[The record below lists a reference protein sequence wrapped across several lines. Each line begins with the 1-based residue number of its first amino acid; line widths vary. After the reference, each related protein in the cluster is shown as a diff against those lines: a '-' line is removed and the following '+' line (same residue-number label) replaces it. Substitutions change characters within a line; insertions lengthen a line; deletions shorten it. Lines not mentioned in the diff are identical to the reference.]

1 MLILPMRFL
10 AGKALDIDRMEV
22 LTVFKV
28 ETMPRV
34 PWCLADA
41 FALALDRKEENPA
54 LDFPSLVNDIWA
66 WMEKE
71 NESIS
76 RE

>member
-1 MLILPMRFL
+1 M
-10 AGKALDIDRMEV
+10 K
-22 LTVFKV
+22 
-28 ETMPRV
+28 RV

-41 FALALDRKEENPA
+41 FSLALDRKEENPS
-54 LDFPSLVNDIWA
+54 LDFHSLVNDIWA